1 MNSPYGRRRS
11 ADSAALTAAAIT
23 LPLALLALLVGCR
36 AAEKE
41 PTPPPSAPIPEGAPR
56 LVLFLVV
63 DQVRADYLTRFRPL
77 FEHGLARLLEESA
90 VFTDNHQAHA
100 RTETAAGHAT
110 LATGTFPSSHGVV
123 GNYWFD
129 RASGEE
135 VYSAVD
141 PEVGRSARNLKRPT
155 LGDLFKRSWPESK
168 VFALGG
174 KDRSAILTAGAEAD
188 AAYWYSSRT
197 GTFTTTAAY
206 RAEGEAEPE
215 WLAAFH
221 QRKLLDRLF
230 GETWSPLLPAG
241 EAAKY
246 GVEPL
251 DRGDFSRGFPYSIGS
266 FSVVPDAAFYGAIY
280 STPFVDGYVVDLAK
294 ALIDG
299 EGLGQDATP
308 DFLGVTL
315 SSLDSIGHTYGPDAP
330 ETLDTLMRIDRRL
343 GDLLDFVD
351 ERVGRDQVI
360 VTLSSDHG
368 VGRVPEVARVGG
380 EDAGRFGTEQVVCVQ
395 QLGARITREMALE
408 GIDWMPE
415 MGYLDR
421 ATLASRQ
428 VDAERVLDAL
438 AAGLPACPR
447 IDRVLRPRDLA
458 LDSDDQMVRL
468 FARSYDPER
477 SGDFFVVLA
486 PDTLATTTTASHGTP
501 YRYDTWVPWLLRLP
515 GVAPVVI
522 GRATA
527 TVDVVPTLAA
537 IYGLQGVSFDGLDR
551 GPWLLGGATTTPSP

>member
-1 MNSPYGRRRS
+1 MRHIVVPVRP
-11 ADSAALTAAAIT
+11 ATQVATVATFLVV
-23 LPLALLALLVGCR
+23 LLAACR
-36 AAEKE
+36 PAEK
-41 PTPPPSAPIPEGAPR
+41 PPAPAPSAPIPEGAPK

-77 FEHGLARLLEESA
+77 FEHGFARLLEESA

-110 LATGTFPSSHGVV
+110 LSTGTFPSSHGVV
-123 GNYWFD
+123 GNYWWD
-129 RASGEE
+129 RATRQD
-135 VYSAVD
+135 VYSAED

-168 VFALGG
+168 VFGIGG
-174 KDRSAILTAGAEAD
+174 KDRSAILTAGAQAD
-188 AAYWYSSRT
+188 AAYWYATRT
-197 GTFTTTAAY
+197 GTFTTSAAY
-206 RAEGEAEPE
+206 RAEGESEPE
-215 WLAAFH
+215 WLAELH
-221 QRKLLDRLF
+221 RRKLLDRLF
-230 GETWSPLLPAG
+230 GEEWTPLLPAE

-251 DRGDFSRGFPYSIGS
+251 DRGPFSRGFPYSIGS
-266 FSVVPDAAFYGAIY
+266 LSVVPDAAFYGAIY
-280 STPFVDGYVVDLAK
+280 STPFIDGYVVDLAK

-315 SSLDSIGHTYGPDAP
+315 SSLDAIGHAYGPDAP
-330 ETLDTLMRIDRRL
+330 ETLDALMRLDRSL
-343 GDLLDFVD
+343 GELLDFVD
-351 ERVGRDQVI
+351 QRVGRDQVI

-368 VGRVPEVARVGG
+368 VGRVPELLQARG
-380 EDAGRFGTEQVVCVQ
+380 EDAGRFGTAQVLCVQ
-395 QLGARITREMALE
+395 RLGQRITRELGLE

-421 ATLASRQ
+421 AALGSRQ
-428 VDAERVLDAL
+428 VDPERVLDAL
-438 AAGLPACPR
+438 AQGLLGCPR
-447 IDRVLRPRDLA
+447 IERVLKAGELA
-458 LDSDDQMVRL
+458 LDSQDEMVRL

-477 SGDFFVVLA
+477 SGDFAVVLE

-515 GVAPVVI
+515 GVAPVVV
-522 GRATA
+522 GRTTA
-527 TVDVVPTLAA
+527 TVDVAPTLAA
-537 IYGLQGVSFDGLDR
+537 FYGIEGVSFDGLDR
-551 GPWLLGGATTTPSP
+551 GPWLRGGVTTTEP